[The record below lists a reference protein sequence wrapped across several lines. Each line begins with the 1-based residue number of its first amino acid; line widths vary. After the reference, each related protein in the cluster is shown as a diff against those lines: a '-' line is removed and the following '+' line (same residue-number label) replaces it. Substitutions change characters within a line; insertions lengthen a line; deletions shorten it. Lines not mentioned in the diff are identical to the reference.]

1 MKKVFVKS
9 LCLML
14 ALSMCVCCFAGCGGK
29 ETGGK
34 SEGYKGD
41 VVDLG
46 GKEISVVTWSTSFI
60 PDEDSSSEAV
70 QEAYARMKEVEEL
83 YNCKFVVNAM
93 EASEI
98 SSAFTTAAMAGQSIG
113 DIILMKTGMATSAY
127 NNNLLLDLS
136 QIFDFENTP
145 FYKPATNLL
154 KDSEG
159 KVYSFD
165 IRDFHAVDNMIYF
178 NKDVFDEVGIDV
190 EEIYQLV
197 EDGEWTVEKYDE
209 IISKATIVENGETVV
224 YGGYGTTSLESIQHW
239 LEAFGAESVHLDEN
253 GKATSG
259 VKDAQYAEALEFVR
273 ENNQKSYVLKP
284 SNDSAWD
291 LGLTSFYNGTL
302 ATTIGS
308 PANRQTFKESC
319 SFEYGILPFPKTD
332 YIDDYVYIKN
342 YLNVYVMPKTYEKD
356 LKTAKAIADMV
367 TYFAFPEEAKSE
379 AELKKELEA
388 GFCDEQSVEIAYKAA
403 TSENFKLQ
411 NVYTIGL
418 EKNFNSVAHAA
429 LNPAL
434 HGTATVAPAIASF
447 ADAWQSILDDYNSGL
462 GK

>member
-1 MKKVFVKS
+1 MKKVFIKA
-9 LCLML
+9 LCLAL
-14 ALSMCVCCFAGCGGK
+14 AIIMCACGLAGCGKG
-29 ETGGK
+29 EGGK
-34 SEGYKGD
+34 SGGYKGE
-41 VVDLG
+41 VIDLG

-60 PDEDSSSEAV
+60 PDEKSSSQAV
-70 QEAYARMKEVEEL
+70 QESYARMKEVEKL
-83 YNCKFVVNAM
+83 YNCKFVVNNM
-93 EASEI
+93 EAGEI

-113 DIILMKTGMATSAY
+113 DIILMKTSMATAAY

-136 QIFDFENTP
+136 QVFDFEKNP

-178 NKDVFDEVGIDV
+178 NKDVFDEVGIDID
-190 EEIYQLV
+190 ELYKLV

-209 IISKATIVENGETVV
+209 IISKAAIVENGETVV
-224 YGGYGTTSLESIQHW
+224 YGGFGTTSLESIQHW
-239 LEAFGAESVHLDEN
+239 LEAFGAESVHIDEN

-259 VKDAQYAEALEFVR
+259 VNDPQYKEALEFIR

-284 SNDSAWD
+284 GNDDAWD

-308 PANRQTFKESC
+308 PANRETFKESC
-319 SFEYGILPFPKTD
+319 NFEYGILPFPKTD

-356 LKTAKAIADMV
+356 LDTAKAIADMIS
-367 TYFAFPEEAKSE
+367 YFAFPEEAASE
-379 AELKKELEA
+379 ATLKKQLEA
-388 GFCDEQSVEIAYKAA
+388 GFCDEQSVENAYNAMV
-403 TSENFKLQ
+403 SESFKLQ

-418 EKNFNSVAHAA
+418 EKSFNSVAHSA

-447 ADAWQSILDDYNSGL
+447 ADAWQSTLDDYNAGL

>member
-1 MKKVFVKS
+1 MKKAFIRT
-9 LCLML
+9 LCIVL
-14 ALSMCVCCFAGCGGK
+14 AISCMVGLCGCGESGNGK
-29 ETGGK
+29 G
-34 SEGYKGD
+34 GYKGE
-41 VVDLG
+41 VIDLG
-46 GKEISVVTWSTSFI
+46 GKEISIVTWSTSFV
-60 PDEDSSSEAV
+60 PDEKSTSEAV
-70 QEAYARMKEVEEL
+70 QEAYARMKEVEKL
-83 YNCKFVVNAM
+83 YNCKFIVNNM

-113 DIILMKTGMATSAY
+113 DIILMKTSMATAAY

-136 QIFDFENTP
+136 QVFDFDKAP

-154 KDSEG
+154 KDKDG
-159 KVYSFD
+159 KIYSFD
-165 IRDFHAVDNMIYF
+165 IRDFHAIDNMVYF
-178 NKDVFDEVGIDV
+178 NKEVFDEVGIDV

-224 YGGYGTTSLESIQHW
+224 YGGFGTTSLESIQHW
-239 LEAFGAESVHLDEN
+239 LEAYGAETVHIDEN
-253 GKATSG
+253 GKASSG
-259 VKDAQYAEALEFVR
+259 VKDAQYKEALEFVR

-284 SNDSAWD
+284 GNDDAWD
-291 LGLTSFYNGTL
+291 LRLTSFYNGTL
-302 ATTIGS
+302 ATTFGS
-308 PANRQTFKESC
+308 PANREVFKESC
-319 SFEYGILPFPKTD
+319 NFEYGILPFPKTD
-332 YIDDYVYIKN
+332 YIDDYAYIKN

-411 NVYTIGL
+411 NIYTIGL
-418 EKNFNSVAHAA
+418 EKDFNSVAHKA

-447 ADAWQSILDDYNSGL
+447 ADAWQSILDDYNSGI